1 VGAVS
6 RRRAGIVGA
15 VVAAASLVGCA
26 GMIDR
31 LIFFPD
37 PFVGDPPAGV
47 LERWIT
53 TEDGVRLHAWW
64 APATPDAPVLL
75 WSHGNGGN
83 IANRADVLVAL
94 RARGVSLLAYDYRGY
109 GKSTGRPSEAG
120 VRLDVRA
127 VYESE
132 RARGT
137 PAARIVCFGES
148 LGSAVTIQLAV
159 ERPCAG
165 VVVVSPFTTLAEVAR
180 RHYGPLGGLAGDRFD
195 ALGAVRRLTVPLLVA
210 HGDRDEIVPFDLGER
225 LFAAAPEPKQFLRV
239 AGAHHND
246 VFDSPPLLDA
256 IAAFARDVVVS
267 QPASSSG

>member
-1 VGAVS
+1 
-6 RRRAGIVGA
+6 
-15 VVAAASLVGCA
+15 
-26 GMIDR
+26 
-31 LIFFPD
+31 
-37 PFVGDPPAGV
+37 
-47 LERWIT
+47 
-53 TEDGVRLHAWW
+53 
-64 APATPDAPVLL
+64 
-75 WSHGNGGN
+75 
-83 IANRADVLVAL
+83 
-94 RARGVSLLAYDYRGY
+94 
-109 GKSTGRPSEAG
+109 
-120 VRLDVRA
+120 

-148 LGSAVTIQLAV
+148 LGSAVTIQLAL

-195 ALGAVRRLTVPLLVA
+195 ALGAVRRLTVPILVA

-246 VFDSPPLLDA
+246 VFDALPPRRS
-256 IAAFARDVVVS
+256 AFARD
-267 QPASSSG
+267 ASRCSRLRRLTAPPCATRVEAGSRSAGREDAHQHLRAERQLHLRLDDRAFRGDRSR